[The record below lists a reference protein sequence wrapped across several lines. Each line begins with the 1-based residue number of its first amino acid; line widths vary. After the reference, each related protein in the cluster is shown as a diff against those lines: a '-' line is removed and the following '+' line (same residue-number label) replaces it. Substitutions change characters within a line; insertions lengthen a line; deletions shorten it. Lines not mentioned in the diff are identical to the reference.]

1 MTIKDR
7 IIRVLKKK
15 GLDYKDLIEE
25 INSNENN
32 HHFSETEADKLIE
45 NMDSGFLEKISKIL
59 RIPLYSFHR
68 GNNQKKDDNTKP
80 YYDEDIWKDDE

>member
-32 HHFSETEADKLIE
+32 RHFSETEADKLIE

-68 GNNQKKDDNTKP
+68 SNNQKKDDNTKP

>member
-25 INSNENN
+25 INANENTR
-32 HHFSETEADKLIE
+32 HFSETEADKLIE
-45 NMDSGFLEKISKIL
+45 NMDSGFLEYLFIAFTGVTIKKKMITSNLITMKTFGKTM
-59 RIPLYSFHR
+59 S
-68 GNNQKKDDNTKP
+68 NQL
-80 YYDEDIWKDDE
+80 